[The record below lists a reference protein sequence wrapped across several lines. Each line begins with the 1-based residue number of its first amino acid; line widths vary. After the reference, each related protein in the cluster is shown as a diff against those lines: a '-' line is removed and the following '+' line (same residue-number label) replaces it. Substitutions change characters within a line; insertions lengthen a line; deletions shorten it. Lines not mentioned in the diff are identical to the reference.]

1 MRPSRTGVVCNGA
14 ANAAPE
20 VDPLATAGIV
30 IAFASSGC
38 VAPEI
43 RPPPAGAIR
52 VAAPNAANPTAP
64 AIHTPRLF
72 NLCTSPA
79 FCAKLIS

>member
-1 MRPSRTGVVCNGA
+1 MRPSRTGFVCNGA

-30 IAFASSGC
+30 IAFASFVC

-43 RPPPAGAIR
+43 RPLTAGAIR
-52 VAAPNAANPTAP
+52 VAAPNAANPIAP
-64 AIHTPRLF
+64 AIQIPR
-72 NLCTSPA
+72 
-79 FCAKLIS
+79 